1 MAMNGLANRRL
12 QPLGHSSIEADMPV
26 AGASGSGSVKR
37 IQGHPALDVDARSN
51 AKRPA

>member
-1 MAMNGLANRRL
+1 MAKSNRDAMTQGRAPVRVCLLGL
-12 QPLGHSSIEADMPV
+12 LGR
-26 AGASGSGSVKR
+26 SGSVKR